1 MRLKYR
7 GISYEHN
14 PQVVEMSEEK
24 VGGKYR
30 GLDWRLHHFKQTLLI
45 HQPVHLRL
53 TYRGIALS

>member
-7 GISYEHN
+7 GISYEYN
-14 PQVVEMSEEK
+14 PQVAEVSEEK

-30 GLDWRLHHFKQTLLI
+30 GINWRLHHCKQTLLL
-45 HQPVHLRL
+45 HQPVHVSL